1 MPEKS
6 GIDAVSWLRSCVN
19 DGEEN
24 RASAETV
31 TMINVRVME
40 FSRLS
45 ADAAALPASHAAPS
59 AASAAAAIVACAAV
73 LTANDEGSP
82 VRYR

>member
-6 GIDAVSWLRSCVN
+6 GIDAAPWLRSCVN

-24 RASAETV
+24 RAAAETV
-31 TMINVRVME
+31 TMINVRVTE

-45 ADAAALPASHAAPS
+45 GDAAALPAFHAAPS
-59 AASAAAAIVACAAV
+59 ALA
-73 LTANDEGSP
+73 DKD
-82 VRYR
+82 